1 MTMMLVTFCVFLA
14 LIAMM
19 AVGVI
24 FSNKPIK
31 GSCGG
36 LSTLGLKDGCVICGG
51 GDKKEKAFRDA
62 FEEVDMDNMFS
73 TTQRHTK
80 KLKINL

>member
-1 MTMMLVTFCVFLA
+1 MIGTILA
-14 LIAMM
+14 AIVVMGVLFAAM

-36 LSTLGLKDGCVICGG
+36 LAALGMKGDCEICGG
-51 GDKKEKAFRDA
+51 NRDKCESSQPQPQAAQLAHPARSSRPTLD
-62 FEEVDMDNMFS
+62 V
-73 TTQRHTK
+73 
-80 KLKINL
+80 

>member
-1 MTMMLVTFCVFLA
+1 MTMVLITFCVFLT

-24 FSNKPIK
+24 FSNKPVK

-51 GDKKEKAFRDA
+51 GDKKEKAFCDA
-62 FEEVDMDNMFS
+62 FEDADLDEMFYDA
-73 TTQRHTK
+73 TAHKQP
-80 KLKINL
+80 

>member
-1 MTMMLVTFCVFLA
+1 MTIMLITFGAFLM
-14 LIAMM
+14 LIAAM

-36 LSTLGLKDGCVICGG
+36 LSSLGLKDNCVICGG
-51 GDKKEKAFRDA
+51 DKSDTLVNANEDLFYDASAGDKK
-62 FEEVDMDNMFS
+62 V
-73 TTQRHTK
+73 
-80 KLKINL
+80 

>member
-1 MTMMLVTFCVFLA
+1 MATVLITFCAFLI
-14 LIAMM
+14 LIAAM

-36 LSTLGLKDGCVICGG
+36 LSSLGLKDGCVICGG
-51 GDKKEKAFRDA
+51 DKKETVAKANEDLFYDATAGDKK
-62 FEEVDMDNMFS
+62 S
-73 TTQRHTK
+73 
-80 KLKINL
+80 

>member
-24 FSNKPIK
+24 FSNKPVK

-36 LSTLGLKDGCVICGG
+36 LGTLGLKDGCVICGG

-62 FEEVDMDNMFS
+62 FEDVDPDEMFYDA
-73 TTQRHTK
+73 TAHKQP
-80 KLKINL
+80 

>member
-1 MTMMLVTFCVFLA
+1 MMIMLVTFGAFLTLMTA
-14 LIAMM
+14 M

-51 GDKKEKAFRDA
+51 KDKGEEALSGMSDDLFYDA
-62 FEEVDMDNMFS
+62 ASE
-73 TTQRHTK
+73 TGK
-80 KLKINL
+80 

>member
-1 MTMMLVTFCVFLA
+1 MTMMLVTFGAFLTV
-14 LIAMM
+14 IAAM

-51 GDKKEKAFRDA
+51 KDKGEEQLKAMPEDLFYDA
-62 FEEVDMDNMFS
+62 AAES
-73 TTQRHTK
+73 GK
-80 KLKINL
+80 